1 METKWNGF
9 QTVITQRSNHN
20 LSLLPHLISF
30 RNYKNRT
37 NYNFLFPFDW
47 KQTVHHIFTEL
58 YFTFLSCIVELLAII
73 HLLFG
78 QKVKTW

>member
-30 RNYKNRT
+30 ENYKNRT
-37 NYNFLFPFDW
+37 NYNFLFPFEW
-47 KQTVHHIFTEL
+47 KQTVHHIFTEIVF
-58 YFTFLSCIVELLAII
+58 YIFVMHCWTAAHNNTFIVRA
-73 HLLFG
+73 
-78 QKVKTW
+78 KS